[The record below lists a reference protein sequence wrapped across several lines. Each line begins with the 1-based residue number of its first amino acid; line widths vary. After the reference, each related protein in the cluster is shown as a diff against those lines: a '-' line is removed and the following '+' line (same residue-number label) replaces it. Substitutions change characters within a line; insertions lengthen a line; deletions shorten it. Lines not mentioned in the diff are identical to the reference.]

1 MANKQDPPSARTAA
15 ATTQRPGLT
24 SLPAPLIERNL
35 AIHEELS
42 EMHAHTESTVPSW
55 IDSLIAEERIH
66 AYYSQLG
73 VSLCEPPAVAN
84 HDIESGM
91 KQLLQVD
98 YSSSTKQQPS
108 ARLAASSDNQVSASL
123 KLFESK
129 VALDQTNIRHETPLE
144 RFLTPG
150 YSDPCFYAQP
160 ALAQAGIQLG
170 SLEGKEKRK
179 RMARENV
186 EHVVSRRVDSSP

>member
-1 MANKQDPPSARTAA
+1 MADNKLDPPSARRATA
-15 ATTQRPGLT
+15 TQGLGLT

-42 EMHAHTESTVPSW
+42 EMHAQSESTVPSW

-66 AYYSQLG
+66 AYYAQLG
-73 VSLCEPPAVAN
+73 VSLCEPPAVAH
-84 HDIESGM
+84 HDIESDLE
-91 KQLLQVD
+91 QLRQVD
-98 YSSSTKQQPS
+98 YASTTKQQPNV
-108 ARLAASSDNQVSASL
+108 RFAASSKNQVSASL

-186 EHVVSRRVDSSP
+186 ERVVSRRVDSSP

>member
-1 MANKQDPPSARTAA
+1 MRNSVKWSAC
-15 ATTQRPGLT
+15 PIP
-24 SLPAPLIERNL
+24 LPLPRLPTLITRNL
-35 AIHEELS
+35 SSYTYRATNIPPQ
-42 EMHAHTESTVPSW
+42 HAHTESTVPSW

-91 KQLLQVD
+91 EQLLQVD

-108 ARLAASSDNQVSASL
+108 ARLAASSDNQVPASL

-186 EHVVSRRVDSSP
+186 ERVVSRRVDSSP

>member
-15 ATTQRPGLT
+15 ATQCPVLT

-35 AIHEELS
+35 AIHEELT
-42 EMHAHTESTVPSW
+42 ELHAHTESTVPSW

-73 VSLCEPPAVAN
+73 VSLCEPTAVAD
-84 HDIESGM
+84 HDIESDVE
-91 KQLLQVD
+91 QLPQVD
-98 YSSSTKQQPS
+98 YASSTKQRPD
-108 ARLAASSDNQVSASL
+108 ARFTVSSDNQVCASL

-186 EHVVSRRVDSSP
+186 ERVVSRRVDSSP